1 MSEAKEQP
9 IIIIKKKGGHGGH
22 HGGAWKVAYA
32 DFVTAMMAFFMV
44 MWLMNSG
51 EKVKQAVAGYFKDPS
66 GFGKERGSAVAGSG
80 ESLKLNQDNMSELKD
95 KLEQALKEMPDF
107 QMVKDNITMTVT
119 GEGLRIELLE
129 SEKGMFFQSGSPDPT
144 GSGEELLIKMAGELS
159 QIPNTVLIEG
169 HTDSKPFNRE
179 GYSNWELSVDRANAA
194 RRLMMMYGL
203 RSDQVMQVRGFA
215 DQRLFTQDD
224 PEHPSNRRISVLVQY
239 ADSPPGTNLDPMTE
253 AGKKAAGG
261 EGGEPAP
268 AAGAKA
274 EEAKPEEKKSG
285 GH

>member
-1 MSEAKEQP
+1 MPSKAVP
-9 IIIIKKKGGHGGH
+9 
-22 HGGAWKVAYA
+22 ANAA
-32 DFVTAMMAFFMV
+32 P
-44 MWLMNSG
+44 G
-51 EKVKQAVAGYFKDPS
+51 E
-66 GFGKERGSAVAGSG
+66 
-80 ESLKLNQDNMSELKD
+80 
-95 KLEQALKEMPDF
+95 
-107 QMVKDNITMTVT
+107 
-119 GEGLRIELLE
+119 
-129 SEKGMFFQSGSPDPT
+129 FFQSGSPDPT

-253 AGKKAAGG
+253 AGEKAAGG